1 MYRVVS
7 RQLQLR
13 RAPVTAAALAASL
26 SALLA
31 GCSSMDSFSMFGSS
45 KSSTDASSAS
55 ASAAP
60 PAVDFECP
68 TIGIRQGA
76 GTYALSAATA
86 DQTAVMTTRYQVG
99 IGQTA
104 RECRQVGTTVTM
116 KIGVQGRVVLGPA
129 GTPGELDVP
138 LRFAVIKEGVEPKT
152 IMTKLQ
158 RIHVTIPSGDT
169 NVAFTHVEEEV
180 SFPMPKD
187 AGDIDSYVVY
197 IGFDP
202 MGAKEFER
210 KRPAKPAAKPKRQS

>member
-1 MYRVVS
+1 M
-7 RQLQLR
+7 
-13 RAPVTAAALAASL
+13 AAALAISL
-26 SALLA
+26 WALLA
-31 GCSSMDSFSMFGSS
+31 GCSSMDSLSMFGSS

-55 ASAAP
+55 ASASAV

-76 GTYALSAATA
+76 GTYKLSAPTA
-86 DQTAVMTTRYQVG
+86 DQSAAMTTRYQVG

-138 LRFAVIKEGVEPKT
+138 LRFAVIKEGVDPKT

-169 NVAFTHVEEEV
+169 NVAFTHVEEDI

-210 KRPAKPAAKPKRQS
+210 KRPAKPAPKPKRQS